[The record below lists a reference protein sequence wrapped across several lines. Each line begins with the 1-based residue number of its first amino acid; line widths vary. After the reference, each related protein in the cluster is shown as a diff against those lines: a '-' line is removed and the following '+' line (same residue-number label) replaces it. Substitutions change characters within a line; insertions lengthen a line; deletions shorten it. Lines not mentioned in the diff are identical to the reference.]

1 MAPKKVTESNAAKD
15 GQPEHTEA
23 TSTEHGENV
32 DVVSPG
38 TKKKKGAKRPK
49 GKQALPTP
57 ELYKRVASLS
67 AHKPAL
73 KRSKEQKRLEKAERI
88 ALRKSKRA
96 NKKARGRRSVLVRRR
111 GNSAGSPSE
120 RGGSSSQGS
129 APRCSGPISRSW
141 IRAAP
146 GSHAAPATPAHRHQD
161 ANYGPGR
168 GTAPYSAGL

>member
-88 ALRKSKRA
+88 ALKEKQAKEDTGDS
-96 NKKARGRRSVLVRRR
+96 SD
-111 GNSAGSPSE
+111 S
-120 RGGSSSQGS
+120 GGP
-129 APRCSGPISRSW
+129 PRPKPRPKP
-141 IRAAP
+141 R
-146 GSHAAPATPAHRHQD
+146 
-161 ANYGPGR
+161 
-168 GTAPYSAGL
+168 